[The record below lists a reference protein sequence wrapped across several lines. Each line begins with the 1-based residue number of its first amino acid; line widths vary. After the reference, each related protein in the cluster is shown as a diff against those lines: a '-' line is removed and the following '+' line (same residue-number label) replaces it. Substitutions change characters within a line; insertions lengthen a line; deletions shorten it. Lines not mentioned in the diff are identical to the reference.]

1 MLAQRERAGKGAR
14 RGRRQLD
21 RVARHAEPLAAL
33 ERHLDHHVARAHLR
47 VVERLRKIVDRAARN
62 ARRAQPLQPVRRRP
76 GLQRRADD
84 GVDPR
89 LGREARRLLAVGGI
103 AQFGQVDALDEALEE
118 GVADAGDDDVPIGGG
133 IGVVRHVHEVAV
145 ADARRHLSRHEV
157 HGRHVV
163 EHRDLRVQHRDIHM
177 LSAPG
182 ALALGQHRQHAH
194 GAEQA
199 AAQVADGD
207 AAAHRSR
214 LGRSGNGHAAAHA
227 LDHLVERGTLR
238 LRSGLPEAGHRTGD
252 DARVDPRQRRMIDA
266 QALRHAHAEVVE
278 HHVGLAHQVQEDRL
292 AGLALEVHADAL
304 LVAVQRQVV
313 GAHAVARIIGIV
325 LEQAAGALAG
335 AGRLHLDG
343 ARAQVGK
350 QHRAVG
356 AGKHVGQVQHGNVL
370 QRQGFSLHHVQCD
383 TYPYANAVPACA
395 TTASH

>member
-1 MLAQRERAGKGAR
+1 
-14 RGRRQLD
+14 
-21 RVARHAEPLAAL
+21 
-33 ERHLDHHVARAHLR
+33 
-47 VVERLRKIVDRAARN
+47 
-62 ARRAQPLQPVRRRP
+62 
-76 GLQRRADD
+76 
-84 GVDPR
+84 
-89 LGREARRLLAVGGI
+89 
-103 AQFGQVDALDEALEE
+103 
-118 GVADAGDDDVPIGGG
+118 
-133 IGVVRHVHEVAV
+133 
-145 ADARRHLSRHEV
+145 
-157 HGRHVV
+157 
-163 EHRDLRVQHRDIHM
+163 
-177 LSAPG
+177 
-182 ALALGQHRQHAH
+182 
-194 GAEQA
+194 
-199 AAQVADGD
+199 
-207 AAAHRSR
+207 
-214 LGRSGNGHAAAHA
+214 
-227 LDHLVERGTLR
+227 
-238 LRSGLPEAGHRTGD
+238 
-252 DARVDPRQRRMIDA
+252 MIDA